1 MTNPV
6 MTYTGRTSCDINKL
20 KIDAVRGEQRRHCS
34 ELYRLDICAKQ
45 MDEVKYRVTVDYT
58 FPLPDPGGRKA
69 PEEPHGCPFCWGG
82 GVWLCTKQWKP
93 LKGLL
98 HSGNTRQKKKKKKR
112 GWDQQVMT
120 VF

>member
-1 MTNPV
+1 
-6 MTYTGRTSCDINKL
+6 
-20 KIDAVRGEQRRHCS
+20 
-34 ELYRLDICAKQ
+34 

-98 HSGNTRQKKKKKKR
+98 HSGNTRQKKKKKRLGSAGDDGFLKKLSML
-112 GWDQQVMT
+112 D
-120 VF
+120 